1 MQGSGVQIGG
11 SIMNKSIFT
20 GNLTRDPEIRYS
32 QGTNMAVAHF
42 GIAVNRKFAKDGET
56 DTDFFNCTAFNKTA
70 EFVEKYCKKGM
81 KMALEG
87 RIQNDNYEKDGVK
100 HYGVK
105 IMVDSLEFAE
115 SKGTNATPSTKAET
129 SDDGFMNA
137 ASGLT
142 EELPFT

>member
-1 MQGSGVQIGG
+1 MNRVILIGR
-11 SIMNKSIFT
+11 
-20 GNLTRDPEIRYS
+20 LTKDPEIRTSGNYTIAS
-32 QGTNMAVAHF
+32 F
-42 GIAVNRKFAKDGET
+42 SIAVDRKYKREGEAEV
-56 DTDFFNCTAFNKTA
+56 DFFNCTAFNKTA
-70 EFVEKYCKKGM
+70 ELVEKYCKKGT
-81 KMALEG
+81 KMVVEG

-115 SKGTNATPSTKAET
+115 SKSASSTPSTKVEVT
-129 SDDGFMNA
+129 GDEFVDA

>member
-1 MQGSGVQIGG
+1 MNRVILIGR
-11 SIMNKSIFT
+11 
-20 GNLTRDPEIRYS
+20 LTKDPEIRTSGNYTIAS
-32 QGTNMAVAHF
+32 F
-42 GIAVNRKFAKDGET
+42 SIAVDRKFKRDGEPEA
-56 DTDFFNCTAFNKTA
+56 DFFNCTAFNKTA
-70 EFVEKYCKKGM
+70 ELVEKYCKKGT
-81 KMALEG
+81 KMIVEG

-115 SKGTNATPSTKAET
+115 SKSASSTPSTKVEVT
-129 SDDGFMNA
+129 GDEFVDA

>member
-1 MQGSGVQIGG
+1 MNRVILIGR
-11 SIMNKSIFT
+11 
-20 GNLTRDPEIRYS
+20 LTKDPEIRTSGNYTIAS
-32 QGTNMAVAHF
+32 F
-42 GIAVNRKFAKDGET
+42 SIAVDRKYKREGEAEV
-56 DTDFFNCTAFNKTA
+56 DFFNCTAFNKTA
-70 EFVEKYCKKGM
+70 ELVEKYCKKGT
-81 KMALEG
+81 KMVVEG

-115 SKGTNATPSTKAET
+115 SKCASSTPSTKVEVT
-129 SDDGFMNA
+129 GDEFVDA

>member
-1 MQGSGVQIGG
+1 MNRVILIGR
-11 SIMNKSIFT
+11 
-20 GNLTRDPEIRYS
+20 LTKDPEIRTSGNYTITS
-32 QGTNMAVAHF
+32 F
-42 GIAVNRKFAKDGET
+42 SIAVDRKFKRDGEPEA
-56 DTDFFNCTAFNKTA
+56 DFFNCTAFNKTA

-81 KMALEG
+81 KMVVEG

-115 SKGTNATPSTKAET
+115 SKSASSTPSTKVEVT
-129 SDDGFMNA
+129 GDEFVDA
-137 ASGLT
+137 ASALT